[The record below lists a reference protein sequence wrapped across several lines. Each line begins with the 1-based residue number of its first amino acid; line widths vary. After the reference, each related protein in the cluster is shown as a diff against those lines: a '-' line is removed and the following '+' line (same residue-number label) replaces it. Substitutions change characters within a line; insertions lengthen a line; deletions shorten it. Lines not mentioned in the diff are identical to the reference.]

1 MSRNNY
7 GMNGYSYLIL
17 YRYKVLR
24 LSWMLGTSWLMEG
37 KVLHIV
43 KNGYVILYWLKPSG
57 TYEQICAVQ
66 SYSVTG
72 ALNLASNFLA
82 RFPPTAN
89 GRAIYVPNPTLPE
102 DLVSLKASGMEIRQF
117 RFLDQ
122 RLGGI
127 DWEGLREDLMVST
140 ILTTEG
146 FWLT

>member
-1 MSRNNY
+1 
-7 GMNGYSYLIL
+7 
-17 YRYKVLR
+17 
-24 LSWMLGTSWLMEG
+24 MEG